1 MKPAKNQKSL
11 FNTGSLLGYMAIDQY
26 GSHIKIKKYPRKEL
40 LEHFGR
46 KHAQKMY
53 RDTPNGAK
61 HVGYIVAGH
70 WCDIY
75 EVHEWLKAA

>member
-1 MKPAKNQKSL
+1 
-11 FNTGSLLGYMAIDQY
+11 MAIDQY
-26 GSHIKIKKYPRKEL
+26 DSHITIKKYPRKEL

-46 KHAQKMY
+46 KNAKKMY
-53 RDTPNGAK
+53 RDTTNGEAK

-75 EVHEWLKAA
+75 EVHEWQKVA